1 MQPLKVLVV
10 VWCVGTLVARP
21 IFAAEEEIPADFK
34 TAQIDRDVLRKDPES
49 RYRIIWDE
57 LKQGRSPNT
66 ENIDQLRQT
75 FWSTYPDKKG
85 HTEARE
91 AFAQA
96 LYLKD
101 MMYLRADL
109 FLRIIAADDREIRAK
124 GVQGALHELMGFPE
138 IDDGIPKTAEPEFL
152 QWVEA
157 SARRLGPAQRTDR
170 IFQKSLAVGS
180 GILSDEFRKAAAVD
194 GKEYQTYLIAR
205 DWAEFDRAGRVPA
218 SFDRPQTYGIYLYY
232 RMGRQSF
239 ADARATYAGLINA
252 MGKEI
257 VEAAAEAVRKAG
269 KTPDGRLKTNVPEP
283 YKIGPGGSKVE
294 DYDVPYPPGVI
305 GVYSDPVVAMERQA
319 TEGSDERYLLFLLS
333 ARFRQQDYFS
343 PEMRK
348 GTNQWS
354 YARSLLR
361 ALISAFGEK
370 DVMEAARAVHAAKRR
385 LITGSIMNQAALG
398 ATRNDPL
405 ECFEDLLARKNP
417 AGYLKCALAVKENP
431 VDPAAVKLS
440 AAYSQLIARSNEQD
454 LLAAARKMAG
464 DKPHLASQY
473 ELDHLLQAIGT
484 PVVTEQP
491 SAPNQDFP
499 PYLDWKRFPPG
510 TKVSYV
516 SRTWLA
522 QRGAMENVAPRGWPD
537 NREMFT
543 LQSVTAEQALLWRTE
558 QVFDWK
564 NGAAHAPRDTE
575 IAYPAKVKASSR
587 GARQAANTAAIR
599 LSRLSPGAAVSAPE
613 VASGEEDLV
622 VGGRKLHTTWRSET
636 LTAGAATLIIKTWT
650 SDEIPTGLVRRLED
664 TITVGNGRLP
674 PGRSI
679 AETYLESIAGISP
692 GSAAAD
698 SKQTLP
704 PPGPLPLE
712 LAARLRPA
720 VAKTPTVPDA
730 GGPRP
735 PSPSPTPST
744 DSAPTSPL
752 PTPTGPRP
760 PATPAEGNS
769 GQAAFQQRY
778 SADLTRANRDFVLL
792 NRKMLEER
800 GRGRSELVS
809 TRSEVQRKLAEAAQA
824 NAIRKPEQ
832 ANAALDAV
840 EASLTR
846 LEESLK

>member
-1 MQPLKVLVV
+1 VV
-10 VWCVGTLVARP
+10 VWCVGTLIARP

-34 TAQIDRDVLRKDPES
+34 TAQIDRDVLRKDSEA

-57 LKQGRSPNT
+57 LKQGRSPNV
-66 ENIDQLRQT
+66 ENIDELRQA

-85 HTEARE
+85 HAEARE
-91 AFAQA
+91 ALAQA

-101 MMYLRADL
+101 MMYLRADF
-109 FLRIIAADDREIRAK
+109 FLRIIAGDDREIRAK

-138 IDDGIPKTAEPEFL
+138 IDDGIPKTAQPEFL

-157 SARRLGPAQRTDR
+157 SVRRLGPARRSDG
-170 IFQKSLAVGS
+170 IFQKGLAVGS
-180 GILSDEFRKAAAVD
+180 GVLSDEFRKAAAVS
-194 GKEYQTYLIAR
+194 GKEYQTYLVAR
-205 DWAEFDRAGRVPA
+205 DWSEFDRVGRVPA

-232 RMGRQSF
+232 RTGRQSF
-239 ADARATYAGLINA
+239 ADARATYAGFVDA

-305 GVYSDPVVAMERQA
+305 GVYSDPLVAMERQA

-348 GTNQWS
+348 GSNQWS
-354 YARSLLR
+354 YARSLLHT
-361 ALISAFGEK
+361 LVSAFGEK
-370 DVMEAARAVHAAKRR
+370 DVMEAAHAVHAAKRR
-385 LITGSIMNQAALG
+385 LLTGSIMNQAALG

-405 ECFEDLLARKNP
+405 ECFEDILARKNP

-431 VDPAAVKLS
+431 VDPGAVKLS

-464 DKPHLASQY
+464 DKPHLASRY
-473 ELDHLLQAIGT
+473 ELDNLIKAIGT
-484 PVVTEQP
+484 PVATEQP
-491 SAPNQDFP
+491 SASSQDFA
-499 PYLDWKRFPPG
+499 PYQDWKRFPAG

-522 QRGAMENVAPRGWPD
+522 QRGAMETVTPRGWPD
-537 NREMFT
+537 HREMFT
-543 LQSVTAEQALLWRTE
+543 LQSVTPEQALLWRTE
-558 QVFDWK
+558 QVFDWN
-564 NGAAHAPRDTE
+564 NGAAHPPRDTE
-575 IAYPAKVKASSR
+575 IAYPAKATASSR
-587 GARQAANTAAIR
+587 GARQAANPAVIK
-599 LSRLSPGAAVSAPE
+599 LSRLAPGVTVGAPE
-613 VASGEEDLV
+613 VAGGEEDLV
-622 VGGRKLHTTWRSET
+622 VGGRKLHTTWKSET
-636 LTAGAATLIIKTWT
+636 FTAGTTTLIVKTWT

-674 PGRSI
+674 TGRSI

-698 SKQTLP
+698 LKQTLP
-704 PPGPLPLE
+704 PPGPLPPE
-712 LAARLRPA
+712 LAARLRPT
-720 VAKTPTVPDA
+720 VAKSPTGEDA
-730 GGPRP
+730 GSQRP
-735 PSPSPTPST
+735 TPSPTPST
-744 DSAPTSPL
+744 DSAPTSPR

-760 PATPAEGNS
+760 PATPPGSNS
-769 GQAAFQQRY
+769 AQAAFQQRY

-792 NRKMLEER
+792 NRKLLED
-800 GRGRSELVS
+800 RGRSRSDVVS
-809 TRSEVQRKLAEAAQA
+809 IRSEVQRKLAEAAQA
-824 NAIRKPEQ
+824 NATRKSEQ
-832 ANAALDAV
+832 ADAALDAV